1 MKNIEILYNTRNKNI
16 ILFDD
21 FFTIVPES
29 KYKTFRGNGI
39 EVWTSRETLQKIA
52 NSTCTSKSRQYIW
65 KFTKQN

>member
-1 MKNIEILYNTRNKNI
+1 MKNIEILYNTRNKDI

-39 EVWTSRETLQKIA
+39 EV
-52 NSTCTSKSRQYIW
+52 
-65 KFTKQN
+65 